1 MTTLSHAKVMD
12 RLDSLDW
19 ASPVVDRSGAE
30 KFLIDYLRSLT
41 SARRSYPSYKFDENT
56 EIHWLPGP
64 HDFQHRMQDLGF
76 YGGSSPEFF
85 TAHWTNINHMYR
97 EPVTEVRRG
106 ADPPDRTSP
115 QLQLLRLV
123 SPPLDGWV
131 RNHAALRDNN
141 LFRAFL
147 AGLGWFIVQRRAV
160 FLFPRP
166 AIRTRHET
174 NTRLVLHSTIGPAV
188 QFADDP
194 VSNQYWFRGA
204 RVRQFVVE
212 NPERITRAHIRA
224 ARTRELRQAL
234 IEQYGLLRYSM
245 ERGFRSVDHDA
256 YFGATLYVKG
266 GKRTSYGDISRRECV
281 VELVNSTPE
290 PDGTH
295 RHFAR
300 RVPGNM
306 NTAHQAVAWTFSFDN
321 PRDYMPIVQT

>member
-1 MTTLSHAKVMD
+1 MTTLSHNEVMD

-19 ASPVVDRSGAE
+19 ASPVVDRPRAE
-30 KFLIDYLRSLT
+30 KFFLDYLKSLAAHRPYGSRTRSL
-41 SARRSYPSYKFDENT
+41 YKLAENIA
-56 EIHWLPGP
+56 IHWLPGTF
-64 HDFQHRMQDLGF
+64 DFQHRMHDLGF
-76 YGGSSPEFF
+76 YGGSMPEFF
-85 TAHWTNINHMYR
+85 SMHWANINHMYR
-97 EPVTEVRRG
+97 QPVSNDSPE
-106 ADPPDRTSP
+106 RTSP
-115 QLQLLRLV
+115 QLQLFRLV

-131 RNHAALRDNN
+131 RNHAALRNNN

-147 AGLGWFIVQRRAV
+147 AGLGWFIVQKRAV

-174 NTRLVLHSTIGPAV
+174 NTRLVLHSAIGPAV
-188 QFADDP
+188 EFPDDP
-194 VSNQYWFRGA
+194 VSNQYWFRGVL
-204 RVRQFVVE
+204 VREFVVT

-224 ARTRELRQAL
+224 ARHAQQRQAL
-234 IEQYGLLRYSM
+234 IEQYGLLRYSL
-245 ERGFRSVDHDA
+245 ERGFKPFDINE
-256 YFGATLYVKG
+256 YCGATLYVKG
-266 GKRTSYGDISRRECV
+266 GKRTHYGGTTQRECV

-306 NTAHQAVAWTFSFDN
+306 QSAHQAVAWTFGFDN